1 MVPAAAYSA
10 AQPVLDIQ
18 VSDTLGLVDFI
29 EEVFLDCGFLFDL
42 LF

>member
-1 MVPAAAYSA
+1 MVPAAAHSA
-10 AQPVLDIQ
+10 VQPVLDIQ

-29 EEVFLDCGFLFDL
+29 EDIFLDCGFLFAL